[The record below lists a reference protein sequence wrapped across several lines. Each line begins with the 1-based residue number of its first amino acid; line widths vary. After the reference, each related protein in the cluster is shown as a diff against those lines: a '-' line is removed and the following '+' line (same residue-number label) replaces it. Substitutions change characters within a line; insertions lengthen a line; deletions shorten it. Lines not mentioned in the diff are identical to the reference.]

1 MKTANILP
9 LAALALCAG
18 LTAQDAGRHAGRH
31 EGRAP
36 GHQTA
41 DLRAEA
47 AKLFA
52 QGCAS
57 CHLPP
62 DPSFAVDRAWITQLA
77 DTA

>member
-9 LAALALCAG
+9 LAALALCVG
-18 LTAQDAGRHAGRH
+18 LFAQDAARDT
-31 EGRAP
+31 
-36 GHQTA
+36 GHNTA

-47 AKLFA
+47 ANLFA
-52 QGCAS
+52 KGCAN

>member
-1 MKTANILP
+1 MRITNTLP

-18 LTAQDAGRHAGRH
+18 LSAQDATKHADRDAVH
-31 EGRAP
+31 DAV
-36 GHQTA
+36 
-41 DLRAEA
+41 DLRADA

-52 QGCAS
+52 KDCAS

>member
-18 LTAQDAGRHAGRH
+18 LTAQDAGRH

-52 QGCAS
+52 KGCAS